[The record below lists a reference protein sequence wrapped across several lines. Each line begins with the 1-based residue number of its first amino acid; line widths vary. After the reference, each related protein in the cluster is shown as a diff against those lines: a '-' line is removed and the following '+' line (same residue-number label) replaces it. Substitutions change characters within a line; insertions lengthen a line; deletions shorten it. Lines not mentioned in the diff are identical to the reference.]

1 MHKLACNKFET
12 KAAFILFHF
21 EASTESSS
29 ATDTISS
36 GGQHIINISDELQ
49 DELCQLW
56 DMSSD
61 SDVAK
66 LLQEYKAV
74 DILTEVISKS
84 DAPRATVSLA
94 DVMSRTVNILS
105 PLISYRNKEQ
115 DQTLLGRFTTC
126 ES

>member
-1 MHKLACNKFET
+1 MHIKCCALIWNLSDLPVFIRPYDILIYNFRQKYRIFFYYHTET
-12 KAAFILFHF
+12 
-21 EASTESSS
+21 SESSS
-29 ATDTISS
+29 ATDTITSEDH
-36 GGQHIINISDELQ
+36 HIINISDELQ

-84 DAPRATVSLA
+84 DAPRATVS
-94 DVMSRTVNILS
+94 S
-105 PLISYRNKEQ
+105 PSYFLR
-115 DQTLLGRFTTC
+115 L
-126 ES
+126 

>member
-1 MHKLACNKFET
+1 MDSVTAG
-12 KAAFILFHF
+12 
-21 EASTESSS
+21 TEMSESV
-29 ATDTISS
+29 TDTISS
-36 GGQHIINISDELQ
+36 SDGQHLINISDELQ

-74 DILTEVISKS
+74 DILAEVIAKS
-84 DAPRATVSLA
+84 DAPRATVSLSVEFA
-94 DVMSRTVNILS
+94 VSVH
-105 PLISYRNKEQ
+105 
-115 DQTLLGRFTTC
+115 